1 MSVLAAIREATAVH
15 HAALEAGFDAV
26 GRLGEPERR
35 RDLLE
40 RYLSVY
46 APAEAALAIALP
58 PHPDFDF
65 DFGARSA
72 RLQADL
78 MCHGHTL
85 PTIAMLPLQP
95 PPSLTDH
102 ADAIGF
108 AYVLEGATLGGRVI
122 AREAMRR
129 GTSMAGLT
137 FFAHGGAQ
145 AGSRFRGFCGVLEQ
159 IAGRNPPSAVDGAI
173 TGFTFFMNAL
183 LDHGSQATHT
193 GSAGAVACG

>member
-1 MSVLAAIREATAVH
+1 MT
-15 HAALEAGFDAV
+15 D
-26 GRLGEPERR
+26 P
-35 RDLLE
+35 
-40 RYLSVY
+40 
-46 APAEAALAIALP
+46 APASTAPAPRPGTAP
-58 PHPDFDF
+58 PRPR
-65 DFGARSA
+65 GYSV
-72 RLQADL
+72 
-78 MCHGHTL
+78 
-85 PTIAMLPLQP
+85 
-95 PPSLTDH
+95 
-102 ADAIGF
+102 F
-108 AYVLEGATLGGRVI
+108 AI